1 MSGAGS
7 CDIEP
12 KVGHYQLNLSLHRV
26 ARVDD
31 VPADVDTV
39 VSPDGSGGILIQV
52 GVSCYGL

>member
-31 VPADVDTV
+31 VPADVDTA
-39 VSPDGSGGILIQV
+39 VSPDGSGGSLI
-52 GVSCYGL
+52 